1 MNIYIGNL
9 SYQTTEN
16 QLQGIF
22 ADFGAVKSVKII
34 QDPYTGRSRGFGF
47 VEMETREGGE
57 KAVEQLHN
65 TSINL
70 QSVTVNEAKPKR
82 ESGSRNGGGYNNR
95 Y

>member
-22 ADFGAVKSVKII
+22 AAYGTVKSVKIM
-34 QDPYTGRSRGFGF
+34 QDPFTKRSRGFGF
-47 VEMETREGGE
+47 IEMDTREGGE
-57 KAVEQLHN
+57 MAIEKIN
-65 TSINL
+65 KTSINL
-70 QSVTVNEAKPKR
+70 QSVTVNEARPKNT
-82 ESGSRNGGGYNNR
+82 ESSRNGSGYNNR

>member
-22 ADFGAVKSVKII
+22 AEYGPVKSVKII
-34 QDPYTGRSRGFGF
+34 LDPYTKRSRGFGF
-47 VEMETREGGE
+47 IEMETREAGQEAIE
-57 KAVEQLHN
+57 KINN

-70 QSVTVNEAKPKR
+70 QAVTVNEARPKT
-82 ESGSRNGGGYNNR
+82 EGSSRSGGYNNR